1 MALSTVNDT
10 IAAIATPNG
19 RGGVGI
25 IRISGAKALTIAQ
38 ALTQKPQPLTPRY
51 AHFRRFYSDDQA
63 VLDEGL
69 VLYFPNP
76 HSFTGEDVVELQ
88 GHGGVVL
95 MDMLLKRVLELGAR
109 MAQPGEFS
117 QRAFLNDK
125 LDLTQAE
132 AIADLIDASSQAA
145 VKSATRSLQ
154 GAFSQRINLLL
165 ESLINLRL
173 YVEAAIDFP
182 DEEIDFLS
190 DGIVAARLQAVRD
203 NVQTVLAE
211 AKQGALLREGVRV
224 VIAGKPNA
232 GKSSLLNALAG
243 YEAAIVTDIAGTT
256 RDVLREHIHIDGLPL
271 HIIDTAGLRDTG
283 DIVEK
288 EGIRRA
294 YNEIAQADG
303 LLLMYDLSTELST
316 GDLGVNKNLSPEL
329 STDNLVNNRASYPQN
344 NPQPVTAFNPLLM
357 AKQFFEPLPPPDK
370 LCFIANKCDLVNQQ
384 PELTIIDGYPH
395 ICLSARQG
403 LGLEHIRAH
412 LKALVGYQDAEH
424 SPFIARRRH
433 LDALGRTET
442 ALQQAHEQLHGL
454 ALGELMAED
463 LRAAQQALAE
473 ITGEFTADDLL
484 GKIFSSFCIGK

>member
-1 MALSTVNDT
+1 MILSNANDT

-25 IRISGAKALTIAQ
+25 VRISGSKALAIAQ
-38 ALTQKPQPLTPRY
+38 ALVLDQQPLKARY
-51 AHFRRFYSDDQA
+51 AHFRRFYSADQSI
-63 VLDEGL
+63 LDEGL
-69 VLYFPNP
+69 ALYFPNP

-88 GHGGVVL
+88 GHGGMVL
-95 MDMLLKRVLELGAR
+95 MDMLLKRTLELGAR
-109 MAQPGEFS
+109 MAQAGEFS

-154 GAFSQRINLLL
+154 GAFSQRINTLL

-211 AKQGALLREGVRV
+211 AKQGALLREGMRV

-243 YEAAIVTDIAGTT
+243 YEAAIVTDVAGTT

-271 HIIDTAGLRDTG
+271 HIIDTAGLRETG

-294 YNEIAQADG
+294 YQEIDQADG
-303 LLLMYDLSTELST
+303 LLLVYDLSTELST
-316 GDLGVNKNLSPEL
+316 G
-329 STDNLVNNRASYPQN
+329 
-344 NPQPVTAFNPLLM
+344 FNPVAM
-357 AKQFFEPLPPPDK
+357 AQQFFDPLPPPEK
-370 LCFIANKCDLVNQQ
+370 LCFVANKCDLVAQEPQ
-384 PELTIIDGYPH
+384 VTMIDGYRH
-395 ICLSARQG
+395 ITLSARRS
-403 LGLEHIRAH
+403 LGLQELRNH
-412 LKALVGYQDAEH
+412 LKGLVGYQDAEH

-433 LDALGRTET
+433 LEALRRTEE

-463 LRAAQQALAE
+463 LRAAQQALGE
-473 ITGEFTADDLL
+473 ITGAFSADDLL